1 MSLPWLPSGKGDGDE
16 HHQPHQRPPGRH
28 GGGPAAARGPEEEG
42 DAAQGPAGRHLD
54 ARPGQTHQHQ
64 PGSTAPLYPGEDLKK
79 KNGTL
84 RQTPNM
90 LDSCSP
96 TAYLCFIVN
105 RPFKR

>member
-79 KNGTL
+79 KMEHYGRL
-84 RQTPNM
+84 
-90 LDSCSP
+90 P
-96 TAYLCFIVN
+96 TCWTRVLPQLTCVLL
-105 RPFKR
+105 